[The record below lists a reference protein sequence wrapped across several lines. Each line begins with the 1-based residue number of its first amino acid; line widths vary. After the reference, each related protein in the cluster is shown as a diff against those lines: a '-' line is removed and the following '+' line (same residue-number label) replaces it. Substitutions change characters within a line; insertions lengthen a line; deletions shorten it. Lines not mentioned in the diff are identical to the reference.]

1 MTVWHT
7 LRRWGRPYLDGWHA
21 SLLAVVVAYRMIP
34 EDKSR
39 SPERDETDESLRIE
53 RHKTDQALLVK
64 QESLE
69 GAADAVIDRA
79 REIADAV
86 LSEARDKADQKLD
99 QEEPP
104 VPVGSRETIGEER
117 AAEDAALRRERA
129 AADESLR
136 REREAY
142 ARALHKLLPLER
154 EKTDRH
160 LLTERARSD
169 FAIAN
174 RDDFLGIVSHDLRNL
189 IQGIVVSADLLSIR
203 ATDDEAGRQVLA
215 GVNRIERYAAR
226 MNRLIGDLVD
236 VTSIDAGKLAVTPSR
251 QDLCALV
258 AEAVATFEPVAAAK
272 GISLVSES
280 AEPSIL
286 VDFDHDRMMQVL
298 ANLLT
303 NAIKF
308 SPAGGRISIRT
319 ERAADKALCC
329 VADTGPGIPGDMLE
343 LVFER
348 FWQVGADDRRGL
360 GLGLYI
366 SRCIVEAHGGTIWA
380 ESKVGEGSRLSFT
393 LPLP

>member
-1 MTVWHT
+1 M
-7 LRRWGRPYLDGWHA
+7 P
-21 SLLAVVVAYRMIP
+21 P
-34 EDKSR
+34 EDKR
-39 SPERDETDESLRIE
+39 QSPERAETDESLRIE
-53 RHKTDQALLVK
+53 RQKTDQALLVK

-69 GAADAVIDRA
+69 NAADAVVDRA
-79 REIADAV
+79 RGLADVV
-86 LSEARDKADQKLD
+86 LNEARDKADQKLD

-104 VPVGSRETIGEER
+104 VGARETVGEER
-117 AAEDAALRRERA
+117 ALEDAALQSERT
-129 AADESLR
+129 AADESIR

-142 ARALHKLLPLER
+142 ARALHRLLPLER
-154 EKTDRH
+154 ERTDRH

-189 IQGIVVSADLLSIR
+189 LQGIVMSTDLLSIR
-203 ATDDEAGRQVLA
+203 AADDEAGRRMLA
-215 GVNRIERYAAR
+215 GLQRIERYAAR
-226 MNRLIGDLVD
+226 MIRLIGDLVD

-258 AEAVATFEPVAAAK
+258 AEAMATFEPVASAK
-272 GISLVSES
+272 GISLVSEN

-286 VDFDHDRMMQVL
+286 ADFDYDRMMQVL

-308 SPAGGRISIRT
+308 SPEGGRISIRV
-319 ERAADKALCC
+319 ERAAGKALCR
-329 VADTGPGIPGDMLE
+329 VADTGPGIPGNMLE

-348 FWQVGADDRRGL
+348 FWQIGANDRRGL

-380 ESKVGEGSRLSFT
+380 ESELGEGSRLSFT

>member
-1 MTVWHT
+1 M
-7 LRRWGRPYLDGWHA
+7 L
-21 SLLAVVVAYRMIP
+21 P
-34 EDKSR
+34 EDKR
-39 SPERDETDESLRIE
+39 QSPERDETDESLRIE

-69 GAADAVIDRA
+69 DAADAVVDRA
-79 REIADAV
+79 REIADVV
-86 LSEARDKADQKLD
+86 LEEARDKADQKLD
-99 QEEPP
+99 QGEAPA
-104 VPVGSRETIGEER
+104 GARATIGEER
-117 AAEDAALRRERA
+117 AVEDAALQRERA

-136 REREAY
+136 REREVY
-142 ARALHKLLPLER
+142 ARALHRLLPLER

-189 IQGIVVSADLLSIR
+189 LQGIVVSTDLLSMR
-203 ATDDEAGRQVLA
+203 AADDEAGRRMIA
-215 GVNRIERYAAR
+215 GVKRIERYAAR
-226 MNRLIGDLVD
+226 MIRLIGDLVD
-236 VTSIDAGKLAVTPSR
+236 VTSIDTGKLAVTPSR

-258 AEAVATFEPVAAAK
+258 TETRATFEPVASAK

-286 VDFDHDRMMQVL
+286 ADFDYDRMMQVL

-308 SPAGGRISIRT
+308 SPEGGKISIRV
-319 ERAADKALCC
+319 ERAAGQALCW

-348 FWQVGADDRRGL
+348 FWQAGTNDRRGL

-366 SRCIVEAHGGTIWA
+366 SRCIIEAHGGTIWA
-380 ESKVGEGSRLSFT
+380 ESKAGEGSRLSFT
-393 LPLP
+393 LPIP